1 MWADKK
7 GSGRVRAPGELILE
21 YLFGKM
27 SSKLISLPTLAA
39 AVDAAAAAFALQHSR
54 RAVVEQSSQ
63 LSPQPSLQPL
73 LQPSPLPPPPAVTA
87 VAAVAAGECQRHS
100 LFSRESNSTNG
111 SWWVRGPWSGWRGS
125 K

>member
-1 MWADKK
+1 VWADKK

-39 AVDAAAAAFALQHSR
+39 AVDAAAAACVTAQSSSSR

-100 LFSRESNSTNG
+100 LFSLHERFM
-111 SWWVRGPWSGWRGS
+111 VGPGTMVGW
-125 K
+125 

>member
-39 AVDAAAAAFALQHSR
+39 AVLAAAAASTQRYST
-54 RAVVEQSSQ
+54 VVEQSSQ
-63 LSPQPSLQPL
+63 LSRTGTL
-73 LQPSPLPPPPAVTA
+73 L
-87 VAAVAAGECQRHS
+87 
-100 LFSRESNSTNG
+100 
-111 SWWVRGPWSGWRGS
+111 SGH
-125 K
+125 

>member
-39 AVDAAAAAFALQHSR
+39 AVLAAARGDSVML
-54 RAVVEQSSQ
+54 
-63 LSPQPSLQPL
+63 PL
-73 LQPSPLPPPPAVTA
+73 LPLTV
-87 VAAVAAGECQRHS
+87 CI
-100 LFSRESNSTNG
+100 
-111 SWWVRGPWSGWRGS
+111 
-125 K
+125 